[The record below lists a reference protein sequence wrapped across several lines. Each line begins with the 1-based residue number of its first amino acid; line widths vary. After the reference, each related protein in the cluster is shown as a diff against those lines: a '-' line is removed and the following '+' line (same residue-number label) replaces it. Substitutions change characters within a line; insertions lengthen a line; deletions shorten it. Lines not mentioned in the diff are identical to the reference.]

1 MADPRLLC
9 GKAPVYAL
17 YHDESHR
24 PLPCIPTETDMHL
37 KNDDSFDRRS
47 VMLMLGSVVLFA
59 INTLLIRAVAL
70 HTPAAD
76 GWVAIIFRGGIGL
89 LVVYALYGIGR
100 GLESKRLFTGRLIT
114 LRGIV
119 GAVSTIAF
127 YITVIKLGAGR
138 AVIINLTY
146 PIFASVIAA
155 IWLKERL
162 SRAAM
167 VWMLI
172 GFCGL
177 VVFLSQDGQLLR
189 PTGYDLLA
197 LAGAVGSGWV
207 VVIIRRLRHEE
218 HPATI
223 YASQAL
229 YSMLIAS
236 PAVIKLPAL
245 PPSAWLGLTAGAV
258 IVTLAQLIMTRAYQF
273 MSVSRGSSLQMLLPL
288 VTALGG
294 FVFFGEVFH
303 PLEIAGALLT
313 LLATW
318 RVVVSR

>member
-1 MADPRLLC
+1 M
-9 GKAPVYAL
+9 
-17 YHDESHR
+17 
-24 PLPCIPTETDMHL
+24 

-47 VMLMLGSVVLFA
+47 VMLMLASVILFA
-59 INTLLIRAVAL
+59 ANTLMVRAVAL

-76 GWVAIIFRGGIGL
+76 GWVAILFRGGVGL
-89 LVVYALYGIGR
+89 LVVFALFGMGR
-100 GLESKRLFTGRLIT
+100 GLQPKRLFTGRLIT

-119 GAVSTIAF
+119 GALSTIAF

-146 PIFASVIAA
+146 PIFATVIAA
-155 IWLKERL
+155 FWLKEKL

-167 VWMLI
+167 AWMLV

-177 VVFLSQDGQLLR
+177 VVFLSDDGQLLR
-189 PTGYDLLA
+189 PSAYDLLA

-229 YSMLIAS
+229 YSLVIAS
-236 PAVIKLPAL
+236 PAVVKISVL
-245 PPSAWLGLTAGAV
+245 PPSAWTLLAAGAV
-258 IVTLAQLIMTRAYQF
+258 IVTIAQLIMTRAYQF

-288 VTALGG
+288 ATAVGG
-294 FVFFGEVFH
+294 FVFFGETFH

-313 LLATW
+313 LVATW
-318 RVVVSR
+318 RVVAGR